1 MPPWDHWTTG
11 LVGAASAIVGAA
23 WLVIRGYY
31 QARALARDNRIADAR
46 ADVEVAKAEAEAE
59 RARDSTPNVEVYP
72 AREVVVLPRPA
83 KPPQLAGMKD
93 AGRYGVK
100 GSDDDPER
108 KP

>member
-83 KPPQLAGMKD
+83 KPPQLAGTPD
-93 AGRYGVK
+93 AGRYVK
-100 GSDDDPER
+100 RLADEPDE